1 MRVEVQLPLRQ
12 YLDDGEDDIGDDE
25 NDDDAVDVAVVC
37 GVVSVVPFSAQ
48 SVLFLGALFLFN
60 LSFGT
65 FPCFPTQRE

>member
-1 MRVEVQLPLRQ
+1 VRVEVQLPLPQ

-48 SVLFLGALFLFN
+48 SVLFLGTLLI
-60 LSFGT
+60 
-65 FPCFPTQRE
+65 